1 MGEGGPPRRF
11 ATAEAATVEI
21 LERTGGE
28 VRLALPLGLGKSAAL
43 TNALTRAAEA
53 DPSIRL
59 SILTALT
66 LEPPEPSGDMERRFL
81 GPASARLFG
90 EPEPFRYAELL
101 RADALPEN
109 VSISEFF
116 LMAGRWLHVDAAQRR
131 YVPLN
136 YTDAVPMLLERRPN
150 VVVQRVAPGGGRFSL
165 SCNPDLTPDLLA
177 ARRRG
182 EADFLFAV
190 EAEPA
195 LPYMEGAGEV
205 GPDEIDVLLEPEGA
219 DGADRLFSLPQ
230 RPVSLADQAQ
240 GLHVSR
246 LIRDGGTLQIGIG
259 SLGDA
264 VAQAL
269 LLRHGAPETHRAL
282 LAADPFGAGDDGFAE
297 AGPFREGLHAST
309 EMLVEPLLHLMEGG
323 VVRREV
329 EGAAIAAGFFIG
341 SRDFR
346 KRLREMPAEL
356 RRRIAMVPVSRTNAL
371 FGDEAGRRAARPHA
385 RFINK
390 AMQGSLLG
398 AVASDARPDGR
409 EVSGV
414 GGQFDFVS
422 QAFALRGA
430 RSVTVLDAVR
440 GSGGRR
446 RSNIV
451 WAVPHATSPRQFR
464 DIVATEYGVADL
476 RWKTDEEA
484 VRAMIAIAD
493 AEFQPELLEAA
504 KSAGKLPRDAE
515 IPSRARGNT
524 PQAVRRWL
532 APAREA
538 GDLPS
543 FPFGTDFTPVERRL
557 LPALSRLGEAAG
569 SRRALAALV
578 WAGLRAGAPGRM
590 QAACLG
596 RMGFER
602 PSGIAARLSR
612 AALLGA
618 LAETADEPGLP
629 EAP

>member
-1 MGEGGPPRRF
+1 LDEADPPRRF
-11 ATAEAATVEI
+11 ETAEAAAGAI

-43 TNALTRAAEA
+43 ANALTRAAEA

-90 EPEPFRYAELL
+90 EPEPLRYAELL

-109 VSISEFF
+109 VSASEFF
-116 LMAGRWLHVDAAQRR
+116 LMAGRWIHVDAAQRR

-136 YTDAVPMLLERRPN
+136 YVDAVPMLLERRPN
-150 VVVQRVAPGGGRFSL
+150 VVAQLVSPGDGRFSL

-182 EADFLFAV
+182 EAEFLLAV
-190 EAEPA
+190 EVEPA
-195 LPYMEGAGEV
+195 LPFMAGAAEV
-205 GPDEIDVLLEPEGA
+205 GPDEVDVLLEPEGG

-230 RPVSLADQAQ
+230 RPVSLSDQAQ

-259 SLGDA
+259 ALGDA

-269 LLRHGAPETHRAL
+269 LLRHGVPDTHRAL
-282 LAADPFGAGDDGFAE
+282 LAADPFGAGDHGFAE

-341 SRDFR
+341 SRAFR
-346 KRLREMPAEL
+346 RRLREMPAEL
-356 RRRIAMVPVSRTNAL
+356 RRRIAMVPVSHTNAL

-385 RFINK
+385 RFVNK
-390 AMQGSLLG
+390 AMRASPLG
-398 AVASDARPDGR
+398 AIASDALPDGR

-414 GGQFDFVS
+414 GGQFDFVA
-422 QAFALRGA
+422 QAFALHGA
-430 RSVTVLDAVR
+430 RAVTVLDAAR
-440 GSGGRR
+440 ESGGRR

-451 WAVPHATSPRQFR
+451 WEVPHATSPRQFR
-464 DIVATEYGVADL
+464 DLVVTEYGVADL

-515 IPSRARGNT
+515 VPAGARGNT
-524 PQAVRRWL
+524 PAAVRRWL
-532 APAREA
+532 APARAA

-543 FPFGTDFTPVERRL
+543 FPFGTDFTRVERRL
-557 LPALSRLGEAAG
+557 LPALSRLREAAA
-569 SRRALAALV
+569 SRRDLAALV
-578 WAGLRAGAPGRM
+578 WAGLRVGAPGRM
-590 QAACLG
+590 QAACLA

-602 PSGIAARLSR
+602 PAGIAERLSR

-618 LAETADEPGLP
+618 LAGTEDEPGLP
-629 EAP
+629 GEP